1 MTHCHSGTVQIP
13 ADKKEGRPVVLVGP
27 PNVGKSALFFQLTG
41 RYATVSNYPGTTVDL
56 LIGRLPDGGPIF
68 DTPGTRSLFPLSA
81 EEQVTQSVLLTARP
95 QAVIQVADARHLRQA
110 LFLTLQLS
118 ELEVPM
124 ILDLNLMDEAQAEG
138 VEIDL
143 EGLAARLGVPVVAT
157 VAVSGQ
163 GLDHLRALI
172 PEACVPRV
180 RPTYDPPLEEA
191 LQRLEAQL
199 PPGPG
204 RRYRA
209 LGMLLHDPM
218 ILQQIPDEA
227 LRQEAAALRQA
238 LEAHYGR
245 PLPYILARQR
255 HRWAEELLRDLVRR
269 KPRAAGSWAWLQRQL
284 DVLTLHPVVG
294 WLIIA
299 LILWATY
306 QIVGVFGAQVL
317 VGFLEETFFGA
328 WVIPWLTALAERWI
342 PWPLV
347 RDFLIGPYGQISMAL
362 TYGLA
367 IVLPIVSTF
376 FLVFSLMEDS
386 GYLPRLAAMLNRPF
400 KALGLN
406 GRAVLPMVLGLGCV
420 TMATMTTRVLHTRKE
435 RVLVTLLLALAVPC
449 SAQLGVV
456 FGMIAM
462 AGPAALA
469 IWLGIVAAV
478 LGLVGYLAARV
489 IPGESSDF
497 ILELPPLRM
506 PRVDNLLLKTLARLE
521 WYLKEVVPLF
531 MLSTAIL
538 FMLDRLGLLS
548 RIESLM
554 APLVTGWLGL
564 PPQTAGMFLLGF
576 LRRDYGAAG
585 LFDLAREGLLT
596 SHQILV
602 SLVVITLF
610 VPCIATVMLMIKEHG
625 WRTAAAISAFVFP
638 FAFFVG
644 GLVHQALRW
653 FGGG

>member
-1 MTHCHSGTVQIP
+1 MTRNRSGTVRIP
-13 ADKKEGRPVVLVGP
+13 KDKDGQPVVLVGP

-56 LIGRLPDGGPIF
+56 LMGRLPDGGPIF

-81 EEQVTQSVLLTARP
+81 EEQVTQSVLLTAQP

-110 LFLTLQLS
+110 LLLTLQLA

-124 ILDLNLMDEAQAEG
+124 VLDLNLMDEAQAEG

-163 GLDHLRALI
+163 GLDRLRTLI

-209 LGMLLHDPM
+209 LGLLLHDPM

-227 LRQEAAALRQA
+227 LRQEAAVLRQA

-255 HRWAEELLRDLVRR
+255 HRWAEELLKDLVRR
-269 KPRAAGSWAWLQRQL
+269 QPRAAGSRTWLQHRL
-284 DVLTLHPVVG
+284 DALTLHPVFG

-317 VGFLEETFFGA
+317 VGFLEETVFGA

-347 RDFLIGPYGQISMAL
+347 RDFLVGPYGQISMAM

-376 FLVFSLMEDS
+376 FLVFSLLEDS

-435 RVLVTLLLALAVPC
+435 RALVTLLLALAVPC

-489 IPGESSDF
+489 IPGERSDF

-506 PRVDNLLLKTLARLE
+506 PRADNLLLKTLARLE

-538 FMLDRLGLLS
+538 FGLDRLGWLS
-548 RIESLM
+548 RIELLM
-554 APLVTGWLGL
+554 TPLVIGWLGL

-585 LFDLAREGLLT
+585 LFDMALEGLLT
-596 SHQILV
+596 PHQILV

-610 VPCIATVMLMIKEHG
+610 IPCIATVMMMIKEHG

-638 FAFFVG
+638 FAFLMG
-644 GLVHQALRW
+644 GLVHRALLW
-653 FGGG
+653 LGGG

>member
-1 MTHCHSGTVQIP
+1 MHPPQELARTAAEAQ
-13 ADKKEGRPVVLVGP
+13 RPVVLVGP
-27 PNVGKSALFFQLTG
+27 PNVGKSALFFRLTG

-56 LIGRLPDGGPIF
+56 LMGRLPDGGPLL

-81 EEQVTQSVLLTARP
+81 EEQITQAVLLTAQP
-95 QAVIQVADARHLRQA
+95 QAVIQVADARQLRQA
-110 LFLTLQLS
+110 LLLTLQLA

-124 ILDLNLMDEAQAEG
+124 VLDLNLMDEAQAEG

-163 GLDHLRALI
+163 GLDRLRALI
-172 PEACVPRV
+172 PEARVPRV

-191 LQRLEAQL
+191 LQRLEAHL

-204 RRYRA
+204 RRYQA
-209 LGMLLHDPM
+209 LGMLLHDPL

-227 LRQEAAALRQA
+227 LREEAAALRRN

-245 PLPYILARQR
+245 PLPYVLARQR
-255 HRWAEELLRDLVRR
+255 HRWAEELLKDLVRR
-269 KPRAAGSWAWLQRQL
+269 KPHAAGSWARLQRQL
-284 DVLTLHPVVG
+284 DAFTLHPVAG

-299 LILWATY
+299 LVLWATY
-306 QIVGVFGAQVL
+306 QFVGIFGAQTL
-317 VGFLEETFFGA
+317 VGFLEETVFGI
-328 WVIPWLTALAERWI
+328 WLLPWITALAERWI

-347 RDFLIGPYGQISMAL
+347 RDFLFGPYGQISMAL

-400 KALGLN
+400 KAMGLN
-406 GRAVLPMVLGLGCV
+406 GRAVLPLVLGLGCV

-449 SAQLGVV
+449 SAQLGVI

-462 AGPAALA
+462 AGPAALG

-478 LGLVGYLAARV
+478 LGLVGLLAARV

-506 PRVDNLLLKTLARLE
+506 PRLDNLLAKTLARLE

-538 FMLDRLGLLS
+538 FALDRLGWLGV
-548 RIESLM
+548 IESAM
-554 APLVTGWLGL
+554 APLVSGWLGL

-576 LRRDYGAAG
+576 LRRDYGATG
-585 LFDLAREGLLT
+585 LFDMALEGLLT
-596 SHQILV
+596 PHQVLV

-610 VPCIATVMLMIKEHG
+610 IPCMATVIMMIREHG
-625 WRTAAAISAFVFP
+625 WRTAMMITAFVFP

-644 GLVHQALRW
+644 GLVHWGLLWLAGR
-653 FGGG
+653 

>member
-1 MTHCHSGTVQIP
+1 M
-13 ADKKEGRPVVLVGP
+13 GRPIVLVGP

-41 RYATVSNYPGTTVDL
+41 RYVTISNYPGTTVDL
-56 LIGRLPDGGPIF
+56 LMGRLPEGGSLL

-81 EEQVTQSVLLTARP
+81 EEQVTQSVLLTTRP
-95 QAVIQVADARHLRQA
+95 QAVIQVADARQLRQA
-110 LFLTLQLS
+110 LLLTLQLA
-118 ELEVPM
+118 ELEVPT
-124 ILDLNLMDEAQAEG
+124 ILDLNQMDEAQAEG
-138 VEIDL
+138 IEIDL
-143 EGLAARLGVPVVAT
+143 EGLAARLGIPVVAT
-157 VAVSGQ
+157 VAVSGR
-163 GLDHLRALI
+163 GLDRLRALI
-172 PEACVPRV
+172 PEARVPRV

-191 LQRLEAQL
+191 LQRLETQL
-199 PPGPG
+199 PPEPG

-209 LGMLLHDPM
+209 IGLLLDDPA

-227 LRQEAAALRQA
+227 LRREAAALRKA
-238 LEAHYGR
+238 LEEHYGR
-245 PLPYILARQR
+245 PLLYIFARQR
-255 HRWAEELLRDLVRR
+255 HRWAEELLKDLVRR
-269 KPRAAGSWAWLQRQL
+269 APRTVGLWARVRGWL
-284 DVLTLHPVVG
+284 DTLTLHPIVG
-294 WLIIA
+294 WLFIA
-299 LILWATY
+299 FVLWATY
-306 QIVGVFGAQVL
+306 EIVGVFGAQVL
-317 VGFLEETFFGA
+317 VDFLEETVFGT

-342 PWPLV
+342 PWALV
-347 RDFLIGPYGQISMAL
+347 RDFLLGPYGQIPIAL

-406 GRAVLPMVLGLGCV
+406 GRAVLPLVLGLGCV

-462 AGPAALA
+462 AGPTALG
-469 IWLGIVAAV
+469 IWLGVVAAV

-489 IPGESSDF
+489 VPGESSDF

-506 PRVDNLLLKTLARLE
+506 PRLDNLVLKTLARLE

-538 FMLDRLGLLS
+538 FLLDRLRVLGWIQAGMS
-548 RIESLM
+548 
-554 APLVTGWLGL
+554 PLVTEWLGL
-564 PPQTAGMFLLGF
+564 PPETAGMFLLGF

-585 LFDLAREGLLT
+585 LFDIARQGLLT

-610 VPCIATVMLMIKEHG
+610 IPCIATVMMMIREHG
-625 WRTAAAISAFVFP
+625 WRTAAAIAAFVFP

-644 GLVHQALRW
+644 GLIHRLLLW
-653 FGGG
+653 TGWG

>member
-1 MTHCHSGTVQIP
+1 MTHCHAEAVRIP
-13 ADKKEGRPVVLVGP
+13 EDEGGRPVVLVGP
-27 PNVGKSALFFQLTG
+27 PNVGKSALFFRLTG
-41 RYATVSNYPGTTVDL
+41 RYATISNYPGTTVDL
-56 LIGRLPDGGPIF
+56 LMGYLPDGGPLL

-81 EEQVTQSVLLTARP
+81 EEQVTQSVLLAARP

-110 LFLTLQLS
+110 LLLTLQLA
-118 ELEVPM
+118 ELEVPLV
-124 ILDLNLMDEAQAEG
+124 LDLNLMDEAQAEG

-163 GLDHLRALI
+163 GLDRLRAQI
-172 PEACVPRV
+172 PEARVPQI

-191 LQRLEAQL
+191 LQRLETGL

-209 LGMLLHDPM
+209 LGLLLQDPLT
-218 ILQQIPDEA
+218 LQQVPDEA
-227 LRQEAAALRQA
+227 LRQEAAALRRA

-245 PLPYILARQR
+245 PLAYILARQR
-255 HRWAEELLRDLVRR
+255 HRWAEELLKDLVRR
-269 KPRAAGSWAWLQRQL
+269 NPRAAGSWTRFQRRL
-284 DVLTLHPVVG
+284 DAVLLHPVAG

-299 LILWATY
+299 LVLWATY
-306 QIVGVFGAQVL
+306 QIVGVFGAQTL
-317 VGFLEETFFGA
+317 VGFLEETIFGA
-328 WVIPWLTALAERWI
+328 WVIPWLTALAGRWI

-347 RDFLIGPYGQISMAL
+347 RDFLFGPYGQISMAL

-400 KALGLN
+400 KAMGLN

-449 SAQLGVV
+449 SAQLGVI

-506 PRVDNLLLKTLARLE
+506 PRPDHLLVKTLARLE

-538 FMLDRLGLLS
+538 FGLDRLGVLG
-548 RIESLM
+548 RIESAM

-564 PPQTAGMFLLGF
+564 PPRTAGMFLMGF

-596 SHQILV
+596 PHQVLV

-610 VPCIATVMLMIKEHG
+610 IPCIATVMMMIREHG

-638 FAFFVG
+638 FAFFIG
-644 GLVHQALRW
+644 GLVHRALLW

>member
-1 MTHCHSGTVQIP
+1 MTHCHSETVRIP
-13 ADKKEGRPVVLVGP
+13 EEGEGRPIVLVGP
-27 PNVGKSALFFQLTG
+27 PNVGKSALFFRLTG
-41 RYATVSNYPGTTVDL
+41 RYATISNYPGTTVDL
-56 LIGRLPDGGPIF
+56 LMGRLPEGGSLL

-81 EEQVTQSVLLTARP
+81 EEQVTRSVLLTARP

-110 LFLTLQLS
+110 LLLTLQLA

-143 EGLAARLGVPVVAT
+143 EGLAARLGIPVVAT

-163 GLDHLRALI
+163 GLDRLQALI
-172 PEACVPRV
+172 PEARVPRV

-199 PPGPG
+199 PPEPG
-204 RRYRA
+204 RRYWA
-209 LGMLLHDPM
+209 IGLLLSDPV

-227 LRQEAAALRQA
+227 LRREAAALRQA
-238 LEAHYGR
+238 LEEHYGR
-245 PLPYILARQR
+245 PLLYIFVRQQ
-255 HRWAEELLRDLVRR
+255 HRWAEELLKDLVRWA
-269 KPRAAGSWAWLQRQL
+269 PRTVGLWARVRGWL
-284 DVLTLHPVVG
+284 DVLTLHPIVG
-294 WLIIA
+294 WLFIA
-299 LILWATY
+299 LVLWATY

-317 VGFLEETFFGA
+317 VDFLEETIFGA

-342 PWPLV
+342 PWTLV
-347 RDFLIGPYGQISMAL
+347 RDFLLGPYGQISMAL

-406 GRAVLPMVLGLGCV
+406 GRAVLPLVLGLGCV

-449 SAQLGVV
+449 SAQLGVI

-462 AGPAALA
+462 AGPAALG
-469 IWLGIVAAV
+469 IWLGVVAAV

-489 IPGESSDF
+489 VPGESSDF
-497 ILELPPLRM
+497 ILELPPLRI
-506 PRVDNLLLKTLARLE
+506 PRLDNLFLKTLARLE

-538 FMLDRLGLLS
+538 FLLDRLRVLGWIQAGMS
-548 RIESLM
+548 
-554 APLVTGWLGL
+554 PLVTEWLGL
-564 PPQTAGMFLLGF
+564 PPETAGMFLLGF

-585 LFDLAREGLLT
+585 LFDLARQGLLT
-596 SHQILV
+596 GHQILV

-610 VPCIATVMLMIKEHG
+610 IPCIATVMMMIREHG
-625 WRTAAAISAFVFP
+625 WRTAAAIAAFVFP

-644 GLVHQALRW
+644 GLIHRW
-653 FGGG
+653 LLWTGWG